1 MNWNSANMA
10 KILIVDDVKTNLL
23 ILKNIITTYIKN
35 SIIKTCESPG
45 KVIEEVKSFE
55 PDVILL
61 DIQMPHKN
69 GFELCAELKS
79 EEKTKHIPIAF
90 ITAIFLDYKSKI
102 KGLSLGAD
110 AFLTKPIDAGEL
122 IAQLNVL
129 IRIKR
134 IEDKLKKKNFEL
146 QQLLNKKSKQLNE
159 SQEFYKNVFD
169 NNEIIMLLIDPN
181 SLKIVDANPA
191 AIKFYGYNNLKELSI
206 HDISTKPN
214 TETKQKFSGIKN
226 HVFKGINAEHIV
238 EGGLVKQVLI
248 HSRIVHIERK
258 KTLFSIII
266 DVTDQEEQE
275 KKIED
280 ANTFNQQ
287 LLEDSPYGIIVYNEK
302 GDCIKA
308 NESAAKILG
317 ANDKAQLL
325 SQNFYEI
332 GPWKKSGL
340 LELAEEVLTQH
351 TKKSELFNMITSFG
365 IYIWVEISLST
376 IKMNNQTNLV
386 LSLNDLTDNKEYEK
400 IIQNNLAYQELIS
413 NIAIKFNKATNT
425 ISVLDSILPM
435 ILEFI
440 DASCISIYKI
450 DHNKKIALKLAEHN
464 SVKENFSY
472 YNGSRTINCEDCQVL
487 VDTFK
492 SIEYIAFEDINDA
505 PIDIQ
510 KIFITRKTKSLII
523 FPLFINYKL
532 YGFVFFEE
540 ILYYRKWRK
549 IHIEVLK
556 SVSSLISNALER
568 DHVMEVLKT
577 SEEKFRQLSV
587 NINDAVILLQ
597 GDSIIYSNP
606 AIKSIFAIEELP
618 GEANI
623 RKYYKFLKV
632 ENDNLKK
639 CFSYKKLF
647 EGSINEEMKI
657 KLHTKKEKWIWIRSF
672 LIKDEQDI
680 QNRKVIIITDISA
693 RKELE
698 NKIIQTVIQTEE
710 IERKRF
716 AVDLHD
722 GIGPLLSSIKL
733 YANLFKVKL
742 KKNNQ
747 LEYLELI
754 KNIESIVKEAVKIT
768 RSVANDITP
777 SLLNDYGIQNAIEQY
792 IARINKTEVVSIE
805 FKSNIDTKRFNP
817 EIEINTYRM
826 IKELINNSV
835 KHAGCKK
842 ILILM
847 DYKDQTLSIEYQ
859 DDGKGFDIEEI
870 TKNKNNGLGIN
881 SLRSRAKS
889 ANGEIYFKS
898 TKGKGFSAKI
908 KLKTT

>member
-1 MNWNSANMA
+1 MA
-10 KILIVDDVKTNLL
+10 KILIVDDVKSNLL
-23 ILKNIITTYIKN
+23 LLEKIITTYIKN
-35 SIIKTCESPG
+35 SIVRTCKNPG
-45 KVIEEVKSFE
+45 KVIEDVKSFE

-69 GFELCAELKS
+69 GFELCSELKS
-79 EEKTKHIPIAF
+79 EEKTKHIPIAL

-102 KGLSLGAD
+102 KGLSIGAD
-110 AFLTKPIDAGEL
+110 AFLTKPVDAGEL
-122 IAQLNVL
+122 IAQLKVL
-129 IRIKR
+129 IRIKHT
-134 IEDKLKKKNFEL
+134 EDELKRKNSEL

-159 SQEFYKNVFD
+159 SHQFYEKVFN

-191 AIKFYGYNNLKELSI
+191 AIKFYGYDNLKELSI
-206 HDISTKPN
+206 YDISTKPS
-214 TETKQKFSGIKN
+214 TETKQEFSGFKN
-226 HVFKGINAEHIV
+226 NVFKGINSEHIIN
-238 EGGLVKQVLI
+238 GGSAKQVLI
-248 HSRIVHIERK
+248 HNRIVRIERK
-258 KTLFSIII
+258 KILFSIII
-266 DVTDQEEQE
+266 DVTDQKEQE
-275 KKIED
+275 KIIED
-280 ANTFNQQ
+280 EKTFNHQ

-308 NESAAKILG
+308 NVSAAKILG
-317 ANDKAQLL
+317 ANDKTQLL

-332 GPWKKSGL
+332 GSWKKAGL
-340 LELAEEVLTQH
+340 LELAKEVLTQH
-351 TKKSELFNMITSFG
+351 TKKSQLFNMITCFG

-376 IKMNNQTNLV
+376 LNMNNQTNLV

-425 ISVLDSILPM
+425 LNVLDSILTM
-435 ILEFI
+435 IIEFI
-440 DASCISIYKI
+440 DASCISVFKI
-450 DHNKKIALKLAEHN
+450 DHNKKIALNLAKKN

-472 YNGSRTINCEDCQVL
+472 YNGSSTIKFEDCQVL
-487 VDTFK
+487 VDIFK
-492 SIEYIAFEDINDA
+492 STEYIAFEDINDA
-505 PIDIQ
+505 PADIQ
-510 KIFITRKTKSLII
+510 KIFISRKTKSLII
-523 FPLFINYKL
+523 FPLFVNYTL
-532 YGFVFFEE
+532 YGFIFFEE
-540 ILYYRKWRK
+540 VFYYRKWRK
-549 IHIEVLK
+549 THIEVLK
-556 SVSSLISNALER
+556 SASTLISNALER

-597 GDSIIYSNP
+597 GNTIIYSNP
-606 AIKSIFAIEELP
+606 AIKSIFAIEDLP
-618 GEANI
+618 GEVSI
-623 RKYYKFLKV
+623 REYYKFLKV
-632 ENDNLKK
+632 ANDNLKK
-639 CFSYKKLF
+639 CFFYKKLF
-647 EGSINEEMKI
+647 EENINEEMKI

-680 QNRKVIIITDISA
+680 QNRRVIIISDISA

-716 AVDLHD
+716 SVDLHD

-754 KNIESIVKEAVKIT
+754 ENIESIVKEAVKTT
-768 RSVANDITP
+768 RTIANDLTP

-805 FKSNIDTKRFNP
+805 FKSNIDTKRFKP

-835 KHAGCKK
+835 KHAECKK

-859 DDGKGFDIEEI
+859 DNGKGFDIEEI
-870 TKNKNNGLGIN
+870 TNKKNNGLGLN
-881 SLRSRAKS
+881 SLKNRAKS
-889 ANGEIYFKS
+889 ANGEIHFES
-898 TKGKGFSAKI
+898 FKGKGFSAKI
-908 KLKTT
+908 KLQTT